1 MKFRILIAS
10 VLALLYFGG
19 SPAFAD
25 ACSNRAREVVAGI
38 PGAMLLAVDSNK
50 QSNGQIQCVA
60 RIKLP
65 SKDGNPGRV
74 VTREFRP

>member
-1 MKFRILIAS
+1 MKLRILTATI
-10 VLALLYFGG
+10 LALICFGG

-38 PGAMLLAVDSNK
+38 PGAMLLAVESNK
-50 QSNGQIQCVA
+50 QSNGQVECVA

-74 VTREFRP
+74 VTRKFRP